1 MFVKWTVC
9 QIYVKWKEEQ
19 KEEKRLFAGYIS
31 HLTQLDRKTSAVIL
45 HCIIHKRQH
54 IARSRGQGMGYRLW
68 VQIWQTFTTVI
79 IVLCALTCYKSMVSC
94 QKGPTFHAYAC
105 QIGPFWQDTFDITA
119 IYRESIVY
127 GLLACPVKFTYS
139 VVVLCFVVF
148 IS

>member
-1 MFVKWTVC
+1 
-9 QIYVKWKEEQ
+9 
-19 KEEKRLFAGYIS
+19 
-31 HLTQLDRKTSAVIL
+31 
-45 HCIIHKRQH
+45 
-54 IARSRGQGMGYRLW
+54 
-68 VQIWQTFTTVI
+68 
-79 IVLCALTCYKSMVSC
+79 MVSC

-148 IS
+148 ISPVFLFNVYVWFALLPLGLLLEINENYNLLNEQKNKNLYMFVTKTGFFTLGPV